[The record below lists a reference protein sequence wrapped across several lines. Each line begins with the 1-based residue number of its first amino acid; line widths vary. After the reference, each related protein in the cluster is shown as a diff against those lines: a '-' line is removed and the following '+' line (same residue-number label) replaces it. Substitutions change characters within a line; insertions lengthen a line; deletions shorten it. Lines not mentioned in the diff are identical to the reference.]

1 MRAKIRTVTF
11 EEEESSTSAVSYIP
25 AIPIESSTSND
36 PVVDTKDVDVF
47 NTMLRETYLKIRQDI
62 RNCFS
67 QRDWNIEDYNV
78 SRSFRNYQI
87 ANINKLE
94 DGAIFFFLSDI
105 EEILSLHYIMLID
118 LTRMKRP
125 TYCI

>member
-67 QRDWNIEDYNV
+67 QRDV
-78 SRSFRNYQI
+78 S
-87 ANINKLE
+87 
-94 DGAIFFFLSDI
+94 
-105 EEILSLHYIMLID
+105 
-118 LTRMKRP
+118 
-125 TYCI
+125 